1 MRESRQAVLETL
13 DTHIYVDIT
22 SSSSNDTKKI
32 MFSTNVGDYLFINN
46 LNLCAASLMA
56 AGFQSGPKD
65 YFPNK
70 ITTLAI
76 HERNFYLCTVPGLDK
91 HAEFAKVADI
101 LCKFTALKTLYIVV
115 GTANKKLNLT
125 LASDLEPAWSHDARE
140 RIMIWSVNRMDVDDF
155 RDLVSGYVK
164 KNKQWEVPNIDFLC
178 PAIPLPRV
186 TRLRVKD
193 HRKSHGAFLLWLA
206 YDAKAWYAF
215 RASLYWRRQ
224 QRSGSVLRPMM
235 ETGCV
240 GGNVQLIART
250 DGQQEHINTL
260 VTSWSHYSSNCLQN
274 AMCSLS
280 IAIPFHFLPSPFPGL
295 VKFLHIPEYRYCLIL
310 GSPNTML

>member
-1 MRESRQAVLETL
+1 MSAFKGPHIITSDADHHKAPKIVQILPENSSSVISKNGLIMSKSTLLFTMRESRQAVLETL

-32 MFSTNVGDYLFINN
+32 MFSTNLGDYLFINN

-155 RDLVSGYVK
+155 RDLVSGYAK

-178 PAIPLPRV
+178 PAILLPRV
-186 TRLRVKD
+186 TRLRGKN
-193 HRKSHGAFLLWLA
+193 H
-206 YDAKAWYAF
+206 
-215 RASLYWRRQ
+215 
-224 QRSGSVLRPMM
+224 
-235 ETGCV
+235 
-240 GGNVQLIART
+240 
-250 DGQQEHINTL
+250 
-260 VTSWSHYSSNCLQN
+260 
-274 AMCSLS
+274 
-280 IAIPFHFLPSPFPGL
+280 
-295 VKFLHIPEYRYCLIL
+295 
-310 GSPNTML
+310 